1 MKERRQKHNN
11 NNKERKKRKSGKKN
25 TDADADVKRRIRIR
39 IRIRKIHKSNNGE
52 WYKESWHCHWHSP
65 WLPSWLT
72 TDGSLLLYFR
82 LGLLYGP
89 PLLATQ
95 TERERGRDQ
104 KAKDNAK
111 ANNVYVM
118 LMSVSCQAQLQH
130 TYTHTHMRLHML
142 RYMCECMLYSHTW
155 VLGIVWLLY
164 RPWEPGAGWRCL
176 WSLALPWWHVAYE
189 KKNRIDYATVW
200 RIERVASTRR
210 CTRQARHGPKDSP
223 ESRKL

>member
-1 MKERRQKHNN
+1 MVQ
-11 NNKERKKRKSGKKN
+11 RKL
-25 TDADADVKRRIRIR
+25 A
-39 IRIRKIHKSNNGE
+39 
-52 WYKESWHCHWHSP
+52 
-65 WLPSWLT
+65 L
-72 TDGSLLLYFR
+72 SLAFALATFLAHYLWF
-82 LGLLYGP
+82 LIALFSFGP
-89 PLLATQ
+89 PLRASILGHTD
-95 TERERGRDQ
+95 TDRERGRGRDQ

-130 TYTHTHMRLHML
+130 THTQTNMRLHML

-189 KKNRIDYATVW
+189 KK
-200 RIERVASTRR
+200 
-210 CTRQARHGPKDSP
+210 
-223 ESRKL
+223 